1 MMPNYLGSNPI
12 NQKDTPYA
20 NYGPSEW
27 AKYYLVRY
35 GGIDGDHHKTW
46 VMDQAIRILMG
57 TPVKIQLAKW
67 DNGEQEYRIDTGKAS
82 KEYQKYCKNA
92 AEEGYEVDPGIAP

>member
-1 MMPNYLGSNPI
+1 MPNYLGSNPI
-12 NQKDTPYA
+12 DQKDTPYA
-20 NYGPSEW
+20 NYGPAEW